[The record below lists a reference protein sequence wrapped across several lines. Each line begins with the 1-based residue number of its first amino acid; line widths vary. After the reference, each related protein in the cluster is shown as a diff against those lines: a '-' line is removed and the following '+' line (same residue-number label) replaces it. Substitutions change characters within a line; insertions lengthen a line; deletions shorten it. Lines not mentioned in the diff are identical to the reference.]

1 MQSNSKWENKI
12 FICPYCGAK
21 STFSC
26 LFSVKGFFKGSYF
39 PFSVWNCH
47 YCDHAIFVTQDSSQH
62 DHVVTQNLQIKSIF
76 PSLEPIVDGR
86 VPEGIAGDFIEAGRC
101 FNIGAFKASVVMSRR
116 TIQKMCL
123 NLGANKGEKLYKQ
136 INQLKQGGRLH
147 SDLADIATEIRFI
160 GNDGAHPTDDELDE
174 ITNEDAKEI
183 FDFTA
188 ELLDDLYVRP
198 QKVLAMK
205 KKREAKKTDST

>member
-12 FICPYCGAK
+12 FACPYCGAM

-26 LFSVKGFFKGSYF
+26 LFSVKGFFKGSLF
-39 PFSVWNCH
+39 PFSVWSCH
-47 YCDHAIFVTQDSSQH
+47 HCDRAIFVTHNPSEY
-62 DHVVTQNLQIKSIF
+62 DHVVTQQFQLKSVF
-76 PSLEPIVDGR
+76 PSLEPIVDER
-86 VPEGIAGDFIEAGRC
+86 VPRGIAEDFVEAGRC

-123 NLGANKGEKLYKQ
+123 NLGANKGEKLHKQ
-136 INQLKQGGRLH
+136 INQLKQEGKLH
-147 SDLADIATEIRFI
+147 SDLADIATEIRFL
-160 GNDGAHPTDDELDE
+160 GNGGAHPIDDELDE
-174 ITNEDAKEI
+174 ITNEDAREI
-183 FDFTA
+183 LDFTA

-205 KKREAKKTDST
+205 MKREIKKADLA